1 MAMVKQSAAHGCL
14 MIDVDDQLGK
24 ESSHEEG
31 RLPTD
36 PTGIVH
42 LADRLVDLEQAYERV
57 F

>member
-1 MAMVKQSAAHGCL
+1 MKQSAAHGCL